1 MSNNTKEIHL
11 TVLSQAPFDSFGD
24 IAQIDSEAIR
34 YIFDNYKDTPVI
46 GEPLSAIDKF
56 LERQG
61 LGSIPR
67 R

>member
-1 MSNNTKEIHL
+1 MNTHTKEIHL
-11 TVLSQAPFDSFGD
+11 IILFQAPFDSFGD
-24 IAQIDSEAIR
+24 IVQIDLEAIR